1 MNAVVLIPAYQ
12 AGKTIGPLVREV
24 RALGLPVVVVD
35 DASSDATAQRAQES
49 GAQVIRRSANGGKGV
64 ALREGFSVIFRSG
77 VDWIVTM
84 DADGQ
89 HLASEIPLLL
99 QETVRGRSDIVI
111 GNRMEDPRGMPLE
124 RRLTNRT
131 MSWLISR
138 LAGQR
143 VPDTQCGFRAISRRV
158 LESVTL
164 VSGHFEIESELVLR
178 GARAGFRISSVPIS
192 SVYQQQM
199 SFIRPLQD
207 TLRFLKLLR
216 SL

>member
-1 MNAVVLIPAYQ
+1 MVLIPAYQ
-12 AGKTIGPLVREV
+12 AGQAIGSLIREI
-24 RALGLPVVVVD
+24 RALGLRVAVVD
-35 DASSDATAQRAQES
+35 DASTDGTAAQAQAA
-49 GAQVIRRSANGGKGV
+49 GAQVIRRPVNGGKGA
-64 ALREGFSVIFRSG
+64 ALREGFSVICRSG

-99 QETVRGRSDIVI
+99 QEAVRGRSDIVI
-111 GNRMEDPRGMPLE
+111 GNRMEDPRRMPLD
-124 RRLTNRT
+124 RRLTNRF

-164 VSGHFEIESELVLR
+164 VSEHFEIESELVLR

-199 SFIRPLQD
+199 SFIRPFQD

>member
-1 MNAVVLIPAYQ
+1 MLIPAYQ
-12 AGKTIGPLVREV
+12 AEKTIGSLVREV
-24 RALGLPVVVVD
+24 HALGLRVAVVD
-35 DASSDATAQRAQES
+35 DASTDGTAARAQAA
-49 GAQVIRRSANGGKGV
+49 GAQVIRRPVNGGKGA

-89 HLASEIPLLL
+89 HLASEIQLLL
-99 QETVRGRSDIVI
+99 QEAVRGRSDIVI
-111 GNRMEDPRGMPLE
+111 GNRMEDPRGMPLD
-124 RRLTNRT
+124 RRLTNRF

-143 VPDTQCGFRAISRRV
+143 VPDTQCGFRAISRQV

-164 VSGHFEIESELVLR
+164 VSGHFEIESELVIR

-199 SFIRPLQD
+199 SFIRPIQD
-207 TLRFLKLLR
+207 TVRFLKLLR